1 MKYSNLID
9 AVTGKIYE
17 GKSYKKN
24 DDEDTKSKKE
34 KDQERKEAG
43 KNKKQP
49 VEEGKSFKRNDDDD
63 KDADDKKKEDKQ
75 KRDAKKQ
82 PVGEAMGDGMTDA
95 AKIKNLRG
103 LIKKCKEAAIEHSD
117 RPAKSAQYEKQVA
130 KYEKELA
137 ELKSKKPV
145 SESVFTEDE
154 DHANSLSEAY
164 GRGWAILPA
173 TVALYNKKVVDITTA
188 ASEWAS
194 DKYPT
199 SILVCHKNENGRD
212 RMLFLSSS
220 GDCRNQYK
228 VGQSSETYHDQTG
241 ASKGIYTVLNIVV
254 FQSGEM
260 IYKANEE
267 GLNKKASVAV
277 FK

>member
-1 MKYSNLID
+1 LPYDEQDLIANLRSTLSQLWKYTTEKNIIPA
-9 AVTGKIYE
+9 AVQSTVVHTLKTPHASRVTLAHALRDLWKY
-17 GKSYKKN
+17 N
-24 DDEDTKSKKE
+24 
-34 KDQERKEAG
+34 
-43 KNKKQP
+43 
-49 VEEGKSFKRNDDDD
+49 D
-63 KDADDKKKEDKQ
+63 KDLIPQ
-75 KRDAKKQ
+75 
-82 PVGEAMGDGMTDA
+82 
-95 AKIKNLRG
+95 KIKMSIFDL
-103 LIKKCKEAAIEHSD
+103 L
-117 RPAKSAQYEKQVA
+117 AKSGIREEAI
-130 KYEKELA
+130 
-137 ELKSKKPV
+137 PV
-145 SESVFTEDE
+145 DESVFEEDE

>member
-49 VEEGKSFKRNDDDD
+49 VEESETIAESKNKKIADLEKKVSDIEADKKDALNVLGTFSKAGQEKLKLAKEALAKAKKELTEGKSFKRNDDDD
-63 KDADDKKKEDKQ
+63 QDADDKKKEDKQ

-82 PVGEAMGDGMTDA
+82 
-95 AKIKNLRG
+95 
-103 LIKKCKEAAIEHSD
+103 
-117 RPAKSAQYEKQVA
+117 
-130 KYEKELA
+130 
-137 ELKSKKPV
+137 PV

-241 ASKGIYTVLNIVV
+241 ASKGVYTVLNIVV

-260 IYKANEE
+260 IYKANEQ